1 MQMGNLK
8 GLLGLRKMDRIPNT
22 EIRELC
28 RVKKR
33 VDESVPCWF
42 VLAILKEWKLI
53 GLLKGCM

>member
-42 VLAILKEWKLI
+42 VLAILKECL
-53 GLLKGCM
+53 CS